1 MMHDGKEL
9 IGLLMVHVDDLL
21 YCGNGKKYEDT
32 MNKLKA
38 EVTLTEKTGDFVYC
52 GKKVIQDKDGI
63 KVTQHNAAMA
73 IQYADID
80 PRRRKQLS
88 LTLSA
93 EEKTELRR
101 IIGTIGWLAR
111 QTRYDL
117 LVDNSML
124 AQRTGNPVISDLVD
138 ANKLVKRCQEY
149 ADHTLVFKANIGI

>member
-1 MMHDGKEL
+1 M
-9 IGLLMVHVDDLL
+9 
-21 YCGNGKKYEDT
+21 
-32 MNKLKA
+32 
-38 EVTLTEKTGDFVYC
+38 YC
-52 GKKVIQDKDGI
+52 GKKVIQDQDGI
-63 KVTQHNAAMA
+63 KVTQHDAAMA
-73 IQYADID
+73 IQYADIE
-80 PRRRKQLS
+80 PRRRKQPS

-101 IIGTIGWLAR
+101 IIGAIGWLAR

-149 ADHTLVFKANIGI
+149 AHHALVFKANIGIEYGNKGMLIVAQTLPSATLMTRNMARRPAIRAAM